1 MYRYLKGE
9 IVKSGYQIKKLA
21 SELGMSDKTL
31 RNKLNGITDFTWNEA
46 LAIRNLINPRM
57 DIEKLFE
64 KTEKT
69 AV

>member
-46 LAIRNLINPRM
+46 LAIRNLINPGM